1 MECFISR
8 KINILQYQK
17 GTNRRGATEGQ
28 DTRARALNSM
38 ALARARI
45 MFWNTK
51 IARVRSVPPIPCI
64 GIGITPI
71 PVSASICCIDTSIII
86 SQYRHLHGWYLYLYC
101 SNGIVVSVFYH
112 YEYWYQYDTFT
123 SYIISYHIF
132 ICPISIPIPVPVSVL
147 VFVWMTEQYWYEN
160 RYRYGSLSNIGIRIS
175 IGISI
180 SIGMKVLRARTP

>member
-1 MECFISR
+1 M
-8 KINILQYQK
+8 

-28 DTRARALNSM
+28 DTRARAHSI
-38 ALARARI
+38 ALHLRAHI

-51 IARVRSVPPIPCI
+51 IARVHSVPPIPCI

-101 SNGIVVSVFYH
+101 SNGIVVSGFYH

-123 SYIISYHIF
+123 SYIISL
-132 ICPISIPIPVPVSVL
+132 SVPY
-147 VFVWMTEQYWYEN
+147 QY
-160 RYRYGSLSNIGIRIS
+160 RFQYRYGYWYLYGWLSNIGMR
-175 IGISI
+175 IGI
-180 SIGMKVLRARTP
+180 GMVLWAILVSESVLVSVSVSVWRYWRYCHARTP